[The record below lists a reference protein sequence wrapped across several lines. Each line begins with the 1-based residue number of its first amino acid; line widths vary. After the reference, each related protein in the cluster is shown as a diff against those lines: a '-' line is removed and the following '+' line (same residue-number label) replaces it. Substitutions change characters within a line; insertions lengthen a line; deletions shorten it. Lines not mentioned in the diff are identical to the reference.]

1 MDKSLSVNGLKS
13 LEKQQLELWINGVFS
28 HYQLGTLP
36 HYIPRLA
43 QVDLGLF
50 AVQVNTREGLSLNSG
65 NLTHSFPLMSV
76 VKPFLLLYLLCH
88 IGEKSVFARVGK
100 DSSSLPFNSLGQLTD
115 DCNFPRNPMINSGA
129 IALSELLPGK
139 DSFSRC
145 ETLRLWLNQ
154 QANCNLI
161 LDELMLDSV
170 NSSPKYR
177 NQAIAFELAAAGI
190 IGDWQIALDTYNH
203 ICCLSGT
210 IGDLAQLGLLLVK
223 PPSVEARSHFCT
235 VKALMTTCGLY
246 QASSRFAVKI
256 GLPMKSGVSGAIL
269 AIVPRQGV
277 IACYSPPLDEEGNSV
292 VGLLLLEKIAQEL
305 HLSIFD

>member
-1 MDKSLSVNGLKS
+1 MSVFINNRLNS
-13 LEKQQLELWINGVFS
+13 LEKELLELWIDGVFS
-28 HYQLGTLP
+28 QYKFGKTP
-36 HYIPRLA
+36 HYIPRLE
-43 QVDLGLF
+43 
-50 AVQVNTREGLSLNSG
+50 QVNPGILAVAIKTLDGLSLSAG

-88 IGEKSVFARVGK
+88 LGEKSVFARVGK
-100 DSSSLPFNSLGQLTD
+100 DSSSLPFNSLAQLTHD
-115 DCNFPRNPMINSGA
+115 GNFPRNPMINSGA

-139 DSFSRC
+139 DGFSRC
-145 ETLRLWLNQ
+145 ETLRIWLNQ

-170 NSSPKYR
+170 NASPKYR
-177 NQAIAFELAAAGI
+177 NHAIAFELAAAGI
-190 IGDWQIALDTYNH
+190 IRDWQIAIDTYNH

-210 IGDLAQLGLLLVK
+210 IGDLAQLGLLLVQ
-223 PPSVEARSHFCT
+223 PPSGEAQAHFCT

-292 VGLLLLEKIAQEL
+292 VGLLLLEKIAQGL

>member
-1 MDKSLSVNGLKS
+1 MGKFLSINGLKS
-13 LEKQQLELWINGVFS
+13 LDQPQLEIWINGVFS
-28 HYQLGTLP
+28 HYQLGSLP

-43 QVDLGLF
+43 KVDVGLF
-50 AVQVNTREGLSLNSG
+50 AVQVKTLEGLALKSG

-76 VKPFLLLYLLCH
+76 IKPFLLLYLLCH
-88 IGEKSVFARVGK
+88 LGEKSVFSRVGK
-100 DSSSLPFNSLGQLTD
+100 DSSSLPFNSLGQLTE

-145 ETLRLWLNQ
+145 ETLRLWLNE

-190 IGDWQIALDTYNH
+190 INDWQIALDTYNH

-210 IGDLAQLGLLLVK
+210 IRDLAQLGLLLVK

-246 QASSRFAVKI
+246 QASSRFAVTI

-292 VGLLLLEKIAQEL
+292 VGLLLLEKMAQEL

>member
-1 MDKSLSVNGLKS
+1 MGKSLICHGLNS
-13 LEKQQLELWINGVFS
+13 LEKQQFECWINEVFS

-36 HYIPRLA
+36 HYIPRLTK
-43 QVDLGLF
+43 VDLGLL
-50 AVQVNTREGLSLNSG
+50 AVQVKTIKGLSLNSG
-65 NLTHSFPLMSV
+65 SLTHSFPLMSV

-88 IGEKSVFARVGK
+88 FGEKSVFARVGK

-145 ETLRLWLNQ
+145 ETLRLWLNE

-210 IGDLAQLGLLLVK
+210 IRDLAQLGLLLVK

-246 QASSRFAVKI
+246 QASSRFAVTI

-277 IACYSPPLDEEGNSV
+277 IACYSPPLDQEGNSV
-292 VGLLLLEKIAQEL
+292 VGLLLLEKMAQEL

>member
-1 MDKSLSVNGLKS
+1 MDKFDINYGLKS
-13 LEKQQLELWINGVFS
+13 LEKRKLELWINGVFS
-28 HYQLGTLP
+28 HGKLGTLP

-43 QVDLGLF
+43 QVNLGLF
-50 AVQVNTREGLSLNSG
+50 AIKIQTIEGQSLNSG
-65 NLTHSFPLMSV
+65 TLTHSFPLMSV

-88 IGEKSVFARVGK
+88 FGEKSVFSRVGK

-115 DCNFPRNPMINSGA
+115 DSNFPRNPMINSGA

-170 NSSPKYR
+170 NSTPKYR
-177 NQAIAFELAAAGI
+177 NHAIAFELAAAGI
-190 IGDWQIALDTYNH
+190 IKDWQIALDTYNH

-210 IGDLAQLGLLLVK
+210 INDLAQLGLLLVK
-223 PPSVEARSHFCT
+223 PPSVEARAHFCT

-277 IACYSPPLDEEGNSV
+277 IACYSPPLDEDGNSV

>member
-1 MDKSLSVNGLKS
+1 M
-13 LEKQQLELWINGVFS
+13 
-28 HYQLGTLP
+28 
-36 HYIPRLA
+36 
-43 QVDLGLF
+43 
-50 AVQVNTREGLSLNSG
+50 
-65 NLTHSFPLMSV
+65 
-76 VKPFLLLYLLCH
+76 
-88 IGEKSVFARVGK
+88 GK

-145 ETLRLWLNQ
+145 ETLRLWLNE

-210 IGDLAQLGLLLVK
+210 IRDLAQLGLLLVK

-246 QASSRFAVKI
+246 QASSRFAVTI

-277 IACYSPPLDEEGNSV
+277 IACYSPPLDQEGNSV
-292 VGLLLLEKIAQEL
+292 VGLLLLEKMAQEL